1 MTYES
6 FELIS
11 QSRKL
16 NKREGGGGGKGEG
29 VLIRAE
35 GVENFLKK
43 ISGKGTLIRDIR
55 SKAFNFIKRE
65 TLTQVF
71 SCELCEIFKNT
82 FFNRTPAVAASDE
95 TFCEKS

>member
-16 NKREGGGGGKGEG
+16 NKREGGGGGG
-29 VLIRAE
+29 V

-43 ISGKGTLIRDIR
+43 
-55 SKAFNFIKRE
+55 NKRE
-65 TLTQVF
+65 GD
-71 SCELCEIFKNT
+71 
-82 FFNRTPAVAASDE
+82 AY
-95 TFCEKS
+95 

>member
-16 NKREGGGGGKGEG
+16 NKREGGGGEGEG

-35 GVENFLKK
+35 GVEDFLKK
-43 ISGKGTLIRDIR
+43 
-55 SKAFNFIKRE
+55 NKRE
-65 TLTQVF
+65 GD
-71 SCELCEIFKNT
+71 
-82 FFNRTPAVAASDE
+82 AY
-95 TFCEKS
+95 

>member
-16 NKREGGGGGKGEG
+16 NKREGGGGGEGEG
-29 VLIRAE
+29 VLISAE

-43 ISGKGTLIRDIR
+43 
-55 SKAFNFIKRE
+55 NKRE
-65 TLTQVF
+65 GD
-71 SCELCEIFKNT
+71 
-82 FFNRTPAVAASDE
+82 AY
-95 TFCEKS
+95 

>member
-16 NKREGGGGGKGEG
+16 NKREGGGGGEG
-29 VLIRAE
+29 E

-43 ISGKGTLIRDIR
+43 
-55 SKAFNFIKRE
+55 NKRE
-65 TLTQVF
+65 GD
-71 SCELCEIFKNT
+71 
-82 FFNRTPAVAASDE
+82 AY
-95 TFCEKS
+95 

>member
-16 NKREGGGGGKGEG
+16 NKREGWGGGEGGGGG
-29 VLIRAE
+29 LIRAE

-43 ISGKGTLIRDIR
+43 
-55 SKAFNFIKRE
+55 NKRE
-65 TLTQVF
+65 GD
-71 SCELCEIFKNT
+71 
-82 FFNRTPAVAASDE
+82 AY
-95 TFCEKS
+95 